1 MSKDGLLPPAFAS
14 VHPQFQTPGFSTVIT
29 GTVAAVMGGLLPV
42 TILGELVS
50 FGTLTA
56 FLVVCVGVLV
66 LRKTRPDLQ
75 RPFRVPFAPVVCV
88 FGALFCGFLVIQLSG
103 NAWMLAGIW
112 TTLGFLIYGL
122 YGYRNSKLNRA

>member
-1 MSKDGLLPPAFAS
+1 
-14 VHPQFQTPGFSTVIT
+14 VIT
-29 GTVAAVMGGLLPV
+29 GVVAATMGGLLPV

-66 LRKTRPDLQ
+66 LRSARPDLK

-88 FGALFCGFLVIQLSG
+88 GGALACGFLVLQLSG
-103 NAWMLAGIW
+103 NAWMLACIW
-112 TTLGFLIYGL
+112 TGIGFLIYGL
-122 YGYRNSKLNRA
+122 YGYRNSKLNKA